1 MLGPFVHNID
11 PVIVSIDGLH
21 LWWYGLSF
29 TLGFLNAHLF
39 LRRNRRRIGISIADT
54 YDLTIFLAIGILIG
68 GRALVVFNNEWDFY
82 QHHLLLIPT
91 ITVGG
96 FASHGLIFGGLLGV
110 VIFCFWHK
118 VKFREVLDL
127 LAISASIILGF
138 GRIGNFID
146 GQIFGSLTDMP
157 WGVQFP
163 VIDGFRHPVILYDGL
178 KNFAL
183 VPILLWIRSLGVP
196 PGRIATIFC
205 ILYAGL
211 RIPIDMFR
219 EYPSDFWGLP
229 NGQML
234 NIFMVL
240 FGLFALAI
248 NIYRN
253 RKTSE
258 TSDIATQKTETSNE
272 PQRLWPR
279 IAALTAIC
287 IIPLIIPS
295 DATRDVPNTYRQRHP
310 GLEHSAIY
318 PAISDDLEAADKAR
332 KVRDKKSYEE

>member
-1 MLGPFVHNID
+1 MIGPFIHNID
-11 PVIVSIDGLH
+11 PVIATIAGVH

-29 TLGFLNAHLF
+29 LLGFINAHIF
-39 LRRNRRRIGISIADT
+39 LRRNRKRIGLSLAHT
-54 YDLTIFLAIGILIG
+54 YDLTLFLVIGILIG

-96 FASHGLIFGGLLGV
+96 MASHGLIFGGVFGV
-110 VIFCFWHK
+110 VIFCYFYK

-146 GQIFGSLTDMP
+146 GQIFGSLTEMP

-163 VIDGFRHPVILYDGL
+163 VIDGFRHPAVLYDGL

-183 VPILLWIRSLGVP
+183 VPLLLWIRSRGVP
-196 PGRIATIFC
+196 PGRIAAIFC

-219 EYPSDFWGLP
+219 EYPSNFWGLP

-234 NIFMVL
+234 NIFMVVI
-240 FGLFALAI
+240 GVIALAI
-248 NIYRN
+248 NIHRN
-253 RKTSE
+253 RDPKPHPVEPMLSE
-258 TSDIATQKTETSNE
+258 R
-272 PQRLWPR
+272 PVGRPVLLPR
-279 IAALTAIC
+279 FALFAC
-287 IIPLIIPS
+287 LCLLPLIIPS
-295 DATRDVPNTYRQRHP
+295 DATRDVPATYGNRHP
-310 GLEHSAIY
+310 GLEHNALY
-318 PAISDDLEAADKAR
+318 PAIAEDLDKADKAR
-332 KVRDKKSYEE
+332 KARD